1 MSVVPEIAS
10 VAWTNWFYAS
20 GLWITIWAT
29 VITVNLGRK
38 TGHALAW
45 GAATVMINVV
55 IGFFLIISMPIAL
68 LLALALM
75 VTFNAPQI
83 LYLALR
89 TAPTPK
95 PIAES
100 ALPPLS
106 TSHYSTT
113 TTNPETAL
121 TATLDDLIEAMQTG
135 KSMDA
140 LVSELS
146 AQGYDIDGLIEIV
159 RERYGDAQARD
170 LDQWLL
176 DNMK

>member
-1 MSVVPEIAS
+1 MSVVPEITS

-45 GAATVMINVV
+45 GVATALINVI
-55 IGFFLIISMPIAL
+55 IGFFLIMSMPIAL

-75 VTFNAPQI
+75 ATFNAPQI

-89 TAPTPK
+89 NAPIPK

-100 ALPPLS
+100 VLPPLS
-106 TSHYSTT
+106 APHYSTAI
-113 TTNPETAL
+113 TNPETAL
-121 TATLDDLIEAMQTG
+121 TTTLDDLIEAMQTG

-176 DNMK
+176 DNLK